1 MLLREENYK
10 SIMRDKENLVI
21 VLNQL
26 NVNIYKRLYF
36 I

>member
-26 NVNIYKRLYF
+26 NVNIYK
-36 I
+36 

>member
-21 VLNQL
+21 VLYQL
-26 NVNIYKRLYF
+26 NLNINK
-36 I
+36 

>member
-21 VLNQL
+21 VLYQL
-26 NVNIYKRLYF
+26 NVNIYK
-36 I
+36 